1 MLQKDEQAKESM
13 SSAIKRLIFGI
24 LLMGILIS
32 VVPGIIGVDPFQL
45 CTVDKETGECTSAD
59 NVFLAGDFKVLMFGI
74 VEAVVI
80 IVGLIII
87 IAPLITIG
95 KAQLTTHHNCPHV
108 SDNDVET

>member
-74 VEAVVI
+74 VEAVVV

-108 SDNDVET
+108 SDNVET